1 MALSYNKKESRLR
14 GSFFKAI
21 IQIYREKLTTA
32 GSLDRRSQYG
42 GQICESWSYRIKI
55 IL

>member
-1 MALSYNKKESRLR
+1 MALSYNKKGIPFKGFL
-14 GSFFKAI
+14 FKAI
-21 IQIYREKLTTA
+21 IQIYREKLPTA